1 MSAERGTQDGGWV
14 ETARVFFAL
23 WPPPEAAQHLSDVA
37 DVFAQCAGGRATRR
51 TTVHLTLA
59 FIGDV
64 KLERLADL
72 KRAARHVRAEAFDL
86 TLDHFG
92 LWHHKRIF
100 WAGCSVVPP
109 ALVELASALRTAL
122 QAAEFDVADAR
133 RNFFPHVTLV
143 RKVMAPGTQL
153 PNHAPLSWPCAHFV
167 LVSSSLS
174 AKRAAYRM
182 IAEYPLITAALSL
195 GEL

>member
-1 MSAERGTQDGGWV
+1 VSAENTTRPRP

-23 WPPPEAAQHLSDVA
+23 WPPTDIARQLAGVA
-37 DVFAQCAGGRATRR
+37 VDFSKQAGGRPTRR
-51 TTVHLTLA
+51 ETIHLTLA
-59 FIGDV
+59 FLGDV
-64 KLERLADL
+64 AVERLPELQRVAGE
-72 KRAARHVRAEAFDL
+72 VRASAFDL